1 MTLPSDSTLALIT
14 WLASRDSTQLL
25 ALVQGRQIA
34 HSACS
39 SFRSLAEALLEP
51 DSIRDALTSL
61 SREELVAL
69 SALDVA
75 SPSHLSAL
83 ENLGLISLTGDRPS
97 LLIPASLVP
106 EQDSFARH
114 PGARS
119 PIPATELSHK
129 ERTIAAA
136 QGLNAVVSISE
147 FLDALAHQNY
157 SVNAEGK
164 LAASALKSLEGDLG
178 VGYDIAEL
186 FRITQHLE
194 LVASHLGVVAL
205 TPSGHRWRELPDE
218 ERYEAVATSWWS
230 KVPPWLTGIMSE
242 HPEHS
247 WDSTLEES
255 LAFSYPLVS
264 PEPALSVIRADADWL
279 GLAHNNIPTPWAREL
294 WGRKHVA
301 ALFGSSRPPY
311 AEGVFAHDDYTLLAT
326 GPLEPGHRSQLSLI
340 ATRELGGL
348 VPRYRLTA
356 SSVLSA
362 LQDGLSPEEIPGLL
376 SEVCLNT
383 VPPGMLA
390 LVDDVAR
397 RAHELEI
404 HPHGDSTILRVTRE
418 GLSEELISDPG
429 LVVLGLKRVSDSE
442 LTCSWSA
449 ERVHS
454 TLSAAGYVGLMVDT
468 SGSPRTLEPAVV
480 MDDANVGDGLEAALD
495 QLVADATEA
504 AKRGVPAGLSSII
517 EVATETKTPLEIVVR
532 MPDDTSL
539 TVVMEPKALSAGRLR
554 GVELRHQV
562 EKTLPV
568 SHITRVRAW
577 SEGSD

>member
-25 ALVQGRQIA
+25 ALVQGRKIP

-39 SFRSLAEALLEP
+39 SFRNLAETLLEP
-51 DSIRDALTSL
+51 HSIRDALTTL

-69 SALDVA
+69 GALDAA
-75 SPSHLSAL
+75 SPSNLSTL
-83 ENLGLISLTGDRPS
+83 ENLGLVSLTGDKPS
-97 LLIPASLVP
+97 LLIPATLVP
-106 EQDSFARH
+106 EQASLAQH
-114 PGARS
+114 THARS
-119 PIPATELSHK
+119 PRHATELSEK
-129 ERTIAAA
+129 ERSIAATR
-136 QGLNAVVSISE
+136 GLNAVVSISE

-157 SVNAEGK
+157 SVNVEGK
-164 LAASALKSLEGDLG
+164 LAASAQKSLEGDLG
-178 VGYDIAEL
+178 VGYDVAEL
-186 FRITQHLE
+186 FRIAQHLE

-205 TPSGHRWRELPDE
+205 TASGHRWRELSDE

-230 KVPPWLTGIMSE
+230 QVPPWLTGILSE
-242 HPEHS
+242 HPENS

-264 PEPALSVIRADADWL
+264 PEPTLSDIRADADWL

-294 WGRKHVA
+294 WGKKHVA
-301 ALFGSSRPPY
+301 ALFGSSRPAY

-326 GPLEPGHRSQLSLI
+326 GPLEPGHRSLLSRI

-362 LQDGLSPEEIPGLL
+362 LQDGLTPEEIPGLL

-383 VPPGMLA
+383 VSPGMLA

-429 LVVLGLKRVSDSE
+429 LVVLGLRRVNDSE
-442 LTCSWSA
+442 LTCSWPA

-454 TLSAAGYVGLMVDT
+454 TLSAAGYIGLVVDT
-468 SGSPRTLEPAVV
+468 SGSPRTPEPAVV
-480 MDDANVGDGLEAALD
+480 VDEPSVGDDLEAALD

-539 TVVMEPKALSAGRLR
+539 TVVMEPKTLSAGRLR

-568 SHITRVRAW
+568 SHITSVRAW
-577 SEGSD
+577 SEGVD

>member
-1 MTLPSDSTLALIT
+1 
-14 WLASRDSTQLL
+14 
-25 ALVQGRQIA
+25 
-34 HSACS
+34 
-39 SFRSLAEALLEP
+39 
-51 DSIRDALTSL
+51 
-61 SREELVAL
+61 
-69 SALDVA
+69 
-75 SPSHLSAL
+75 
-83 ENLGLISLTGDRPS
+83 
-97 LLIPASLVP
+97 
-106 EQDSFARH
+106 
-114 PGARS
+114 
-119 PIPATELSHK
+119 
-129 ERTIAAA
+129 
-136 QGLNAVVSISE
+136 VVSISE

-164 LAASALKSLEGDLG
+164 LAASALKGLEGDLG

-230 KVPPWLTGIMSE
+230 KVPPWLTRIMSE
-242 HPEHS
+242 HPEQS
-247 WDSTLEES
+247 WDYTLEES

-264 PEPALSVIRADADWL
+264 PEPTLSDIRADADWL

-294 WGRKHVA
+294 WGKKHVA
-301 ALFGSSRPPY
+301 ALFGSSRPAY

-326 GPLEPGHRSQLSLI
+326 GPLEPGHRSYLSRI

-404 HPHGDSTILRVTRE
+404 RPHGDSTILRVTRE

-442 LTCSWSA
+442 LTCSWPA

-468 SGSPRTLEPAVV
+468 SGSPRTPEPAVV
-480 MDDANVGDGLEAALD
+480 MDDANVGDELEAALD

>member
-25 ALVQGRQIA
+25 ALVQGRRIA
-34 HSACS
+34 HSASS
-39 SFRSLAEALLEP
+39 SFRSLAEALVEP
-51 DSIRDALTSL
+51 DNVRDTLASL

-69 SALDVA
+69 GSLNTA
-75 SPSHLSAL
+75 SPSNLSAL
-83 ENLGLISLTGDRPS
+83 ENLGLVSLTGDKPS

-119 PIPATELSHK
+119 PIPATELSEK
-129 ERTIAAA
+129 ERTIAATR
-136 QGLNAVVSISE
+136 GLNAVVSISE

-157 SVNAEGK
+157 SVNAEGR

-186 FRITQHLE
+186 FRLSQNLE
-194 LVASHLGVVAL
+194 LVASHLGVAAL
-205 TPSGHRWRELPDE
+205 TPSGHRWCELPDE

-230 KVPPWLTGIMSE
+230 QVPPWLTGIMSE
-242 HPEHS
+242 HPEQS

-264 PEPALSVIRADADWL
+264 PEPTLIDIRADADWL

-294 WGRKHVA
+294 WGKKIVA
-301 ALFGSSRPPY
+301 ALFGSSRPAY

-326 GPLEPGHRSQLSLI
+326 GPLEPTRRSLLSRI

-362 LQDGLSPEEIPGLL
+362 LQNGLNPEEIPGLL

-404 HPHGDSTILRVTRE
+404 HPHGDSTILRTARE

-429 LVVLGLKRVSDSE
+429 LVVLGLKRVTDSE
-442 LTCSWSA
+442 LTCSWPA

-454 TLSAAGYVGLMVDT
+454 TLNAAGYVGLVVDI
-468 SGSPRTLEPAVV
+468 SGSPRTPEPAVV
-480 MDDANVGDGLEAALD
+480 VDEPNLGDELEAALD

-532 MPDDTSL
+532 MPDETSL

-554 GVELRHQV
+554 GVELRNQV

-568 SHITRVRAW
+568 SHITSVRAW
-577 SEGSD
+577 SEGLD